1 MGIESLVSPEMMN
14 GKSFKASAAS
24 TARRISPR
32 LKNFVITP
40 QEHDVGMTLMSMA
53 SPKPLKSSRHRLPP
67 SETGVELRSR
77 TSPKVVVK
85 NRKSRKIKSRRK
97 GSNKFDYQ
105 LTFPEIVHNMVSYAA
120 RNCPSVMDWRHG
132 GEAFVIDDKVCCIV
146 FSLTYSIFVARRVLS

>member
-1 MGIESLVSPEMMN
+1 MTN
-14 GKSFKASAAS
+14 GKSFKEAAAS

-67 SETGVELRSR
+67 SEGGVELRSR

-85 NRKSRKIKSRRK
+85 NRKSRKTKSRRK
-97 GSNKFDYQ
+97 ASNKFAYQ

-120 RNCPSVMDWRHG
+120 RNCPSVMDWHHG

-146 FSLTYSIFVARRVLS
+146 VSLSPVQFSLRGVF